1 MMKLLTVLA
10 WRNLWR
16 YPRRTIIILFA
27 IAIGVWSMLSLAAF
41 MRGMMEQY
49 VNNAIGNLVAHIQ
62 IHAPSYRD
70 DPVIEHSM
78 PPPTEPLLKV
88 LNEADI
94 KGWAARVRVP
104 AVVSSERESIGVTLV
119 GIDPVQE
126 QGLSFIADAVT
137 EGRIL
142 ASIDDKGIILGRKL
156 VERLETRLGKRV
168 VLMSQN
174 DSHDIAERGF
184 RIVGV
189 YDTKMEETE
198 TQFVFVSRQRLQKM
212 LGMQDNISELAVLG
226 YDRDN
231 LETVVQKLR
240 AAAPEQDVQDWQTLN
255 PLVMVIVNVFEGFLL
270 IWYLV
275 VFIAVA
281 FGLVNTLLMAIF
293 ERTREMGLFQALG
306 MKPRWIVG
314 QVLFESLFL
323 LSMGLIIGNVMSFA
337 TLLLTAEGLDFSSY
351 AAGYEMAGLS
361 SLIYPVLSLSDVV
374 ISNVLIIGLG
384 LVASFYPAWRASRY
398 VPVEAITRT

>member
-126 QGLSFIADAVT
+126 QGLSFIAHTVT
-137 EGRIL
+137 EGRYL
-142 ASIDDKGIILGRKL
+142 ESLDDKGIILGRKL

-189 YDTKMEETE
+189 FDTKMEETE
-198 TQFVFVSRQRLQKM
+198 TQFVFVGRQRLQKM

-231 LETVVQKLR
+231 LKTVVQKLR
-240 AAAPEQDVQDWQTLN
+240 AAAPEQDVEDWQTLN

-323 LSMGLIIGNVMSFA
+323 LSMGLIIGNLMSFA
-337 TLLLTAEGLDFSSY
+337 TLLLTAEGLDFSRY

-384 LVASFYPAWRASRY
+384 LVASFYPAWLASRY

>member
-1 MMKLLTVLA
+1 MKLLTVLA

-16 YPRRTIIILFA
+16 YPRRTIIILLA

-78 PPPTEPLLKV
+78 LPPTEPLLKV
-88 LNEADI
+88 LNEIDI
-94 KGWAARVRVP
+94 KGWTLRVRVP
-104 AVVSSERESIGVTLV
+104 AVVSSERESMGVTLV

-137 EGRIL
+137 EGRYL
-142 ASIDDKGIILGRKL
+142 ESLDDKGIILGNKL

-174 DSHDIAERGF
+174 ENHEIAERGF
-184 RIVGV
+184 RIVGIF
-189 YDTKMEETE
+189 DAKMEETE

-212 LGMQDNISELAVLG
+212 LGMHDKISELAVLG

-255 PLVMVIVNVFEGFLL
+255 PLVMLIVTVFEGFLL

-323 LSMGLIIGNVMSFA
+323 LSMGLIIGNLMSFA

-374 ISNVLIIGLG
+374 ISNLLIIGLG

>member
-1 MMKLLTVLA
+1 MKLLTVLA

-16 YPRRTIIILFA
+16 YPRRTIIILLA

-78 PPPTEPLLKV
+78 LPPTEPLLKV
-88 LNEADI
+88 LNEIDI
-94 KGWAARVRVP
+94 KGWTSRVRVP
-104 AVVSSERESIGVTLV
+104 AVVSSERESMGVTLV

-137 EGRIL
+137 EGRYL
-142 ASIDDKGIILGRKL
+142 ESLDDKGIILGNKL

-174 DSHDIAERGF
+174 ESHEIAERGF
-184 RIVGV
+184 RIVGIF
-189 YDTKMEETE
+189 DAKMEETE
-198 TQFVFVSRQRLQKM
+198 TQFVFISRQRLQKM
-212 LGMQDNISELAVLG
+212 LGMHDKISELAVLG

-323 LSMGLIIGNVMSFA
+323 LSMGLIIGNLMSFA

>member
-1 MMKLLTVLA
+1 MKLLTVLA

-16 YPRRTIIILFA
+16 YPRRTIIILLA

-78 PPPTEPLLKV
+78 LPPTEPLLKL
-88 LNEADI
+88 LNEIDI
-94 KGWAARVRVP
+94 KGWTLRVRVP
-104 AVVSSERESIGVTLV
+104 AVVSSERESMGVTLV

-137 EGRIL
+137 EGRYL
-142 ASIDDKGIILGRKL
+142 ESLDDKGIILGNKL

-174 DSHDIAERGF
+174 ENHEIAERGF
-184 RIVGV
+184 RIVGIF
-189 YDTKMEETE
+189 DAKMEETE

-212 LGMQDNISELAVLG
+212 LGMHDKISELAVLG

-255 PLVMVIVNVFEGFLL
+255 PLVMLIVTVFEGFLL

-323 LSMGLIIGNVMSFA
+323 LSMGLIIGNLMSFA

-374 ISNVLIIGLG
+374 ISNLLIIGLG

>member
-1 MMKLLTVLA
+1 MKLLTVLA

-16 YPRRTIIILFA
+16 YPRRTIIILLA

-78 PPPTEPLLKV
+78 LPPTEPLLKV

-94 KGWAARVRVP
+94 KGWTARVRVP
-104 AVVSSERESIGVTLV
+104 AVVSSERESMGVTLV

-137 EGRIL
+137 EGRYL
-142 ASIDDKGIILGRKL
+142 ESLDDKGIILGNKL

-174 DSHDIAERGF
+174 ENHEIAERGF
-184 RIVGV
+184 RIVGIF
-189 YDTKMEETE
+189 DAKMEETE

-212 LGMQDNISELAVLG
+212 LGMHDKISELAVLG

-255 PLVMVIVNVFEGFLL
+255 PLVMLIVTVFEGFLL

-323 LSMGLIIGNVMSFA
+323 LSMGLIIGNLMSFA

-374 ISNVLIIGLG
+374 ISNLLIIGLG